1 MKIVIV
7 GIIFAIF
14 LFPISLADGFEWN
27 SLLIWEELQYI
38 PVAIISDFDIEDEK
52 IQTIKG
58 VIESKKQYNQEFFGW
73 NQALLLI
80 SEKTRTN
87 IPLLK
92 VTENIEE
99 AKIIIELSKSDGPK
113 NIEGFTQ
120 YQIIDKKISQATVII
135 YNFDKLKQES
145 IEMLVRHELGHAL
158 GLGHTTN
165 SLDLMFPVIDS
176 EYSLISIFDLKTL
189 SEIYVKN
196 PVPKL

>member
-1 MKIVIV
+1 VKILIV
-7 GIIFAIF
+7 GIICAII

-27 SLLIWEELQYI
+27 SLLIWEELESI

-58 VIESKKQYNQEFFGW
+58 VIESKKQHNQEFFGW

-92 VTENIEE
+92 ITENIEE

-113 NIEGFTQ
+113 NMEGFTQ

-158 GLGHTTN
+158 GLGHTSN
-165 SLDLMFPVIDS
+165 SFDLMFPVIDS

-189 SEIYVKN
+189 SEIYVK
-196 PVPKL
+196 K